1 MKARTGNRGPRP
13 LTRSMIVAGMALAV
27 GAGIPTQEAMAQRK
41 PVAAAVPVAATVPEA
56 PIVQELSPGPAAI
69 CPTLTLVTG
78 KSTLLRLDA
87 PIDRI
92 SLGNPLVADVT
103 IISPRELYLLG
114 KTFGST
120 NVILWR
126 KGGQTCAFD
135 VVVNIDTSPLQD
147 KLAQLLPNEKGIR
160 VTAAADSVVLS
171 GMVSSAA
178 RVQNAVEI
186 AESYV
191 RNINKG
197 LVVPAGAGDTKPQT
211 SNSLVVQQ
219 GGGGATIATVSLAGA
234 RVINLLTVSSAQ
246 QVMLEVKVAEVSR
259 ALLDKLG
266 AQFNWS
272 GNSGGWIYSILT
284 GFLTNSAGAVG
295 PGAVG
300 PRFVGPPNTYPRSF
314 SFDAAKQDGLIKI
327 LAEPT
332 IMAISGQ
339 EGSFLAG
346 GKIFIPKT
354 NPKTGEIA
362 MEEKEFGVGLKFTP
376 TVLDGGLIHLKVA
389 PEVSELSQ
397 TGTTFTTVSGATT
410 VLPSFTTRRAETTV
424 QLYDGQ
430 SFAIAGL
437 IKNNV
442 TETVR
447 RFPILGEVPILGAL
461 FRSSEFQSDKTEL
474 MFLVTP
480 RLVKPLSQDVVLPT
494 DSFTPPTRGEFL
506 LEGKMEGSATEPKP
520 QPLNPPPGKG
530 GFEVK

>member
-1 MKARTGNRGPRP
+1 MKARTGNLGPRP
-13 LTRSMIVAGMALAV
+13 LARIVLLAGTALIL
-27 GAGIPTQEAMAQRK
+27 GAGITTPEAMAQRK
-41 PVAAAVPVAATVPEA
+41 PVAAKVQAAPN
-56 PIVQELSPGPAAI
+56 VQEISPGPAAI
-69 CPTLTLVTG
+69 GPTMTLVAG

-92 SLGNPLVADVT
+92 SLGNPGVADVT

-126 KGGQTCAFD
+126 KGGQTTVID
-135 VVVNIDTSPLQD
+135 VAVNIDAGLLQD
-147 KLAQLLPNEKGIR
+147 KLTQLLPDEKGIH

-171 GMVSSAA
+171 GVVSSAFQ
-178 RVQNAVEI
+178 VQQAVAI
-186 AESYV
+186 ADAYV

-197 LVVPAGAGDTKPQT
+197 LVLPVVAGDGIAKAGT
-211 SNSLVVQQ
+211 SISIAQ
-219 GGGGATIATVSLAGA
+219 GATGTAAAVGAAGA
-234 RVINLLTVSSAQ
+234 RVINLLKVASPQ

-259 ALLDKLG
+259 TLIDKLG
-266 AQFNWS
+266 AQFKWNRTNGS
-272 GNSGGWIYSILT
+272 WIYSILT
-284 GFLTNSAGAVG
+284 GFLTNSAGAIG
-295 PGAVG
+295 ITKANGNG
-300 PRFVGPPNTYPRSF
+300 FN
-314 SFDAAKQDGLIKI
+314 FDAEKQDGLIKI

-332 IMAISGQ
+332 IVAISGQ

-346 GKIFIPKT
+346 GKVFIPT
-354 NPKTGEIA
+354 SSSSQGGFPTITLT
-362 MEEKEFGVGLKFTP
+362 EKEFGVGLKFTP
-376 TVLDGGLIHLKVA
+376 TVLEGGLINLKVT

-397 TGTTFTTVSGATT
+397 TGSPFTTVNGETS
-410 VLPSFTTRRAETTV
+410 VLPSFTMRRAETTV

-447 RFPILGEVPILGAL
+447 RFPILGELPILGAL
-461 FRSSEFQSDKTEL
+461 FRSSEFQTDKTEL

-480 RLVKPLSQDVVLPT
+480 RLVKALSQDAVLPT
-494 DSFTPPTRGEFL
+494 DSFTPPTRGEFF
-506 LEGKMEGSATEPKP
+506 LEGKMEGSATEPKREP
-520 QPLNPPPGKG
+520 QPLNPPQDKG

>member
-1 MKARTGNRGPRP
+1 MKARTGNLGPRP
-13 LTRSMIVAGMALAV
+13 LARSVILAGMALAV
-27 GAGIPTQEAMAQRK
+27 GAGIPTPEAMAQRT
-41 PVAAAVPVAATVPEA
+41 PAAATAPEA
-56 PIVQELSPGPAAI
+56 PIVRELSPGSAAI
-69 CPTLTLVTG
+69 CPTMRLVTG

-103 IISPRELYLLG
+103 LISPRELYLLG

-135 VVVNIDTSPLQD
+135 VVVNIDTWPLQD
-147 KLAQLLPNEKGIR
+147 KLAEMLPDEKDIH

-171 GMVSSAA
+171 GTVSSAA
-178 RVQNAVEI
+178 RVQNAWQI
-186 AESYV
+186 ADAYM

-197 LVVPAGAGDTKPQT
+197 LVVPPGAGDTKPQT
-211 SNSLVVQQ
+211 GSTVNVGQ
-219 GGGGATIATVSLAGA
+219 GSGSAMIATVRLAGA
-234 RVINLLTVSSAQ
+234 GVINLLRVSSAQ

-259 ALLDKLG
+259 SLLDKLG

-272 GNSGGWIYSILT
+272 RTGGNWVYSILT
-284 GFLTNSAGAVG
+284 GFLTNSAGVVG
-295 PGAVG
+295 PTQG
-300 PRFVGPPNTYPRSF
+300 FLKSLT
-314 SFDAAKQDGLIKI
+314 FDAEKQDGLIKI

-346 GKIFIPKT
+346 GKIFIPT
-354 NPKTGEIA
+354 ASTAQDGRAIITLT
-362 MEEKEFGVGLKFTP
+362 EKEFGVGLKFTP

-397 TGTTFTTVSGATT
+397 TGTPFTTVSGATA

-437 IKNNV
+437 IKSNV

-447 RFPILGEVPILGAL
+447 RFPVLGEVPILGAL
-461 FRSSEFQSDKTEL
+461 FRSSEFQNDKTEL

-480 RLVKPLSQDVVLPT
+480 RLVKALSQDVVLPT
-494 DSFTPPTRGEFL
+494 DSFTPPTRGEFF

-520 QPLNPPPGKG
+520 EPLNPPPGKG